1 MRHNDRTGQKP
12 EEHDMEIN
20 QLSSLI
26 SEAAINVHKEMGP
39 CLLESLY
46 RSCMLIELE
55 NMALKVQAEVVLPVF
70 YRGQRVHDEEFQ
82 LDLLVEDR
90 VIISLKSAERV
101 QDMHKKQLL
110 TWLRLSG
117 KPLGMLLNFGHTVHI
132 TIFPG
137 FAAFGPWSDSFVALS
152 SGPSRTEPRV
162 FRPTHVS
169 A

>member
-1 MRHNDRTGQKP
+1 
-12 EEHDMEIN
+12 MEIN

-55 NMALKVQAEVVLPVF
+55 SMALKVQAEVVLPVF
-70 YRGQRVHDEEFQ
+70 YRGQRVHDEGFQ

-90 VIISLKSAERV
+90 VIVSLKSAEKM
-101 QDMHKKQLL
+101 QDMHKTQLL
-110 TWLRLSG
+110 TWLRLAG
-117 KPLGMLLNFGHTVHI
+117 KPLGMLVNFGHTVHI
-132 TIFPG
+132 TVFPG
-137 FAAFGPWSDSFVALS
+137 FAVFGPPTDLS
-152 SGPSRTEPRV
+152 VPLNSEPSRLGPRV
-162 FRPTHVS
+162 FGPTHVS